1 MCSFR
6 NDISQR
12 KSAEEELKNNEAQF
26 RTFIDNLPM
35 SVNVKD
41 MDDRYFLVN
50 ARFEDW
56 YGKKSSYL
64 IGKTLLDNY
73 GNDQPELVKLITEHD
88 QDVIR
93 TGKQITRFRRRILT
107 NGQVHD
113 LEISKFPIRDE
124 AGQII
129 RIGSISADVTERKKT
144 EEALRESESQFRTF
158 TNQLPMAINIKT
170 LDGKYI
176 HVNKRIEEWHNVTN
190 EELVGKSRIEASGDN
205 VGKNIEIVTA
215 HEQEAIRTGK
225 TVTQFRNRQH
235 PDGRIRDFE
244 TIKFPIFD
252 DKGETIRVGSISTD
266 ITERKQAEEA
276 LHLSELRFRGA
287 LETMQEGFALYD
299 ADDRLITCSDGYLRL
314 HPFSKDMIKPGMLFE
329 DLIRHNVFG
338 GMNADVTGDKEEFIK
353 QRMKQHR
360 NPEGPL
366 IRQRPKGVWYII
378 NESRTP
384 DGGYSVLETDITEL
398 KQAEIAL
405 RDSEERFRT
414 LFDTSPLGILVHRNH
429 IPLYANPAL
438 AEIYGYDSP
447 NDIMEMPS
455 TQALIIKEDR
465 RMSNSALILASG
477 DSIDSEYRG
486 LRKNGEEFWTSK
498 RLFGINWDGEP
509 AICSMRSDITERKEA
524 DETIRRSEELFRNAI
539 SGLQEGFALYDA
551 DDRLV
556 IYNDVFKRLHPGAR
570 DVIRPGMAWHE
581 LLDSTLKS
589 GMNAQAVGREE
600 AYRKERTEQHNNP
613 KGPLLRHN
621 VDGTWR
627 VVNEAKLPEGGSV
640 TIQTDITELKKLE
653 DEALSAQTQLL
664 AAIESI
670 EGGFSLYGP
679 DGRLVLS
686 NSNNQKYFED
696 VSDFYKPGIRFDDI
710 LQARADRGL
719 IDGIEG
725 SLNKWVKGRLK
736 QFHQRKPSVHLRMH
750 KNRWMQIHEYP
761 TSDGGKAIIRTD
773 ITDSKSMMDALHE
786 SEERFKTLIESSNQG
801 IIIHRNNKP
810 LYANNALAA
819 MFGYKSSKNVLAL
832 SSTKKLLKPA
842 KKTNGSVNMGITSN
856 EDEFLTTKHDGTPM
870 WVNNRAFEIDWGGK
884 PSTCTTLFD
893 ITERKTAESQLVQA
907 SKLASLGE
915 LASSVAHELN
925 QPLSITRIV
934 AESTM
939 MKAEEDNL
947 DYDYLQKQLSVICN
961 QSERMA
967 NITNHLRLFSRLDEG
982 DVTVFDPIESL
993 TNAFN
998 LIEKPFL
1005 LSGIKLT
1012 KRLPKTSPPVLG
1024 SGFKLE

>member
-1 MCSFR
+1 M
-6 NDISQR
+6 
-12 KSAEEELKNNEAQF
+12 
-26 RTFIDNLPM
+26 
-35 SVNVKD
+35 
-41 MDDRYFLVN
+41 
-50 ARFEDW
+50 
-56 YGKKSSYL
+56 
-64 IGKTLLDNY
+64 
-73 GNDQPELVKLITEHD
+73 
-88 QDVIR
+88 
-93 TGKQITRFRRRILT
+93 
-107 NGQVHD
+107 
-113 LEISKFPIRDE
+113 
-124 AGQII
+124 
-129 RIGSISADVTERKKT
+129 
-144 EEALRESESQFRTF
+144 
-158 TNQLPMAINIKT
+158 
-170 LDGKYI
+170 
-176 HVNKRIEEWHNVTN
+176 
-190 EELVGKSRIEASGDN
+190 
-205 VGKNIEIVTA
+205 
-215 HEQEAIRTGK
+215 
-225 TVTQFRNRQH
+225 
-235 PDGRIRDFE
+235 
-244 TIKFPIFD
+244 
-252 DKGETIRVGSISTD
+252 
-266 ITERKQAEEA
+266 
-276 LHLSELRFRGA
+276 
-287 LETMQEGFALYD
+287 
-299 ADDRLITCSDGYLRL
+299 
-314 HPFSKDMIKPGMLFE
+314 
-329 DLIRHNVFG
+329 
-338 GMNADVTGDKEEFIK
+338 
-353 QRMKQHR
+353 
-360 NPEGPL
+360 
-366 IRQRPKGVWYII
+366 
-378 NESRTP
+378 
-384 DGGYSVLETDITEL
+384 
-398 KQAEIAL
+398 
-405 RDSEERFRT
+405 
-414 LFDTSPLGILVHRNH
+414 
-429 IPLYANPAL
+429 
-438 AEIYGYDSP
+438 
-447 NDIMEMPS
+447 
-455 TQALIIKEDR
+455 
-465 RMSNSALILASG
+465 
-477 DSIDSEYRG
+477 
-486 LRKNGEEFWTSK
+486 
-498 RLFGINWDGEP
+498 
-509 AICSMRSDITERKEA
+509 
-524 DETIRRSEELFRNAI
+524 
-539 SGLQEGFALYDA
+539 
-551 DDRLV
+551 
-556 IYNDVFKRLHPGAR
+556 
-570 DVIRPGMAWHE
+570 
-581 LLDSTLKS
+581 
-589 GMNAQAVGREE
+589 
-600 AYRKERTEQHNNP
+600 
-613 KGPLLRHN
+613 
-621 VDGTWR
+621 
-627 VVNEAKLPEGGSV
+627 
-640 TIQTDITELKKLE
+640 
-653 DEALSAQTQLL
+653 SAQTQLL

-786 SEERFKTLIESSNQG
+786 SEERFKTLIESSNKG

-947 DYDYLQKQLSVICN
+947 DYDYLQKQLSAICD

-1012 KRLPKTSPPVLG
+1012 KRLTKISPPVLG
-1024 SGFKLE
+1024 SGFKLEQVILNLFNNAADAVNDHVERMEDAGKKYTPRISISLSDNKKRNEVIIRIRDNGGGVDQALLEKIFDPFFTTKLAEQGTGLGLSISFGIVKSMQGTLAARNDKNGAFFAITLPAQPITKVATNTKTKTKTREPARAKKSPKGSGKDKSKGNGKNNGNGNGRHVLVVDDEQLAAESIAEHLEHFGYLVQTANNGAEALMICADEPPDIVITDLRMPVMDRFELIRELKNQHPKLPIIVTTVHANLEEEEEAVTDGASAVLWKPIKLNDLTRKLTELVN